1 MQASNHGSFSYMKSV
16 TRFGYFLKGIVTNF
30 VTEVAKKVRPM
41 RFRILS
47 VAKLSFEKL
56 FCG

>member
-1 MQASNHGSFSYMKSV
+1 MKSV

-47 VAKLSFEKL
+47 VAKLSFEK
-56 FCG
+56 